1 MNNSPTTPAI
11 STNPKLK
18 KIVAAVARERS
29 GKVIDLVQI
38 EGDVRIAILQ
48 RAIEQIWEDLDR
60 YDLDPGLVEIA
71 DRLLPDLE
79 RMLHEEIISRLIAGD
94 PREEHARLA
103 RHCAARGV
111 RKVRGAK

>member
-1 MNNSPTTPAI
+1 MNNSPTTLAI

-18 KIVAAVARERS
+18 KIIAAVARER
-29 GKVIDLVQI
+29 GGNVVDLVKI

-48 RAIEQIWEDLDR
+48 RAIEEIWEGLDR

-79 RMLHEEIISRLIAGD
+79 CALHEEIISRLIAGN

-103 RHCAARGV
+103 EHRAARGI